1 MKAVPKPVSRIK
13 GVGRLAQTLALSLV
27 FGLSSATAAFAQLEG
42 GEGGAPPEGAKG
54 LFFQQL
60 ERPTESINT
69 GLRYWIE
76 LKRGGTVSRVTNKT
90 QFKTG
95 DSIRFH
101 VRSNIDG
108 YAYILLSCGSRE
120 ERSVLFPDPH
130 VVENNKLERGKEY
143 ALPSDGYLTFDENP
157 GTEKLTLLLSRS
169 PINAE
174 AYLSRPQR
182 QVTMIA
188 SAQTGS
194 KDLVPAKIY
203 VSYNTPRVDYA
214 PVIKDEPKAD
224 PTPVKIAEK
233 PSDKGDKKD
242 DGQDAKGKDKK
253 GKKPVKTAV
262 KPKTDNRTK
271 VASSSGS
278 STPKVHRTPDTGSSN
293 ANNGASGVSNG
304 AGDGREDEGTTTVVS
319 KQSSGVL
326 HVDVALD
333 HRD

>member
-174 AYLSRPQR
+174 AYLARPQR